1 MDLLF
6 ASDATMLLPVAV
18 LLIATIGVFRGAV
31 RR

>member
-6 ASDATMLLPVAV
+6 TRDVTMLLPVAV
-18 LLIATIGVFRGAV
+18 LLIATISVVRGAI